1 MESLQAT
8 IEKLRAD
15 AEAFAKRVKANE
27 KRLLMNLKEQ
37 LASGEEQAQLI
48 LALEK
53 DKMELLES
61 LATSG
66 VVPILSNKRLANEV
80 SRRAR
85 SSNGRS
91 SYVEEVKIQDVI
103 QGRKCSN
110 IPTSSSGSYETNDN
124 NEGLNLSVD
133 SKLRASWSKGGGR
146 YANTTNGLDDSI
158 QQPQASKAD
167 SSILF
172 RHTTSAPS
180 ISLGGVTDGKSEETL
195 KDGTRVVK
203 FANGTVKRVSP
214 FGGSVVEFAN
224 GDSKKTTP
232 EGVTVYYYAQ
242 AKTTH
247 TTFLDGTE
255 KYEFPNGQEEIHRG
269 DGSKEILF
277 ADGTRKKVYTNG
289 LQESVFAD
297 GVVVREHPGGARE
310 IVAPDGSVH
319 RDN

>member
-85 SSNGRS
+85 SSNGGS

-133 SKLRASWSKGGGR
+133 SKLRASWSKGVGR

-214 FGGSVVEFAN
+214 FGESVVEFAN

-247 TTFLDGTE
+247 TTLLDGTE

>member
-133 SKLRASWSKGGGR
+133 SKLRASWSKGVGR

-214 FGGSVVEFAN
+214 FGESVVEFAN

-247 TTFLDGTE
+247 TTLLDGTE

-310 IVAPDGSVH
+310 VVAPDGSVH